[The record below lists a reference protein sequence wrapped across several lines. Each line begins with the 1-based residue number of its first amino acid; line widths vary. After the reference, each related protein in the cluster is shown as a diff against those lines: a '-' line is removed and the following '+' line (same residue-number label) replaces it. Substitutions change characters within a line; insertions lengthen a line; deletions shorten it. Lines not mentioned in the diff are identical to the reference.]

1 MYCMI
6 GRNIFVDR
14 VFRFR
19 KDMNQ
24 AHCKLCEFLHADS
37 GTRIIRDLGEECK
50 YAWSCFTKKSIFQ
63 NLYLKG
69 VCLELFDFRFF
80 HESVTPWTPSILMG
94 PFQIFLKIR
103 GDIAN
108 FAFFAA
114 VNDTS
119 DNPCSGFLSI
129 P

>member
-1 MYCMI
+1 
-6 GRNIFVDR
+6 
-14 VFRFR
+14 
-19 KDMNQ
+19 MNQ

-37 GTRIIRDLGEECK
+37 GTRIIQDLGEEILS
-50 YAWSCFTKKSIFQ
+50 YKKSIFE
-63 NLYLKG
+63 NLHLKG

-94 PFQIFLKIR
+94 PFQIFMKIH

-119 DNPCSGFLSI
+119 D
-129 P
+129 